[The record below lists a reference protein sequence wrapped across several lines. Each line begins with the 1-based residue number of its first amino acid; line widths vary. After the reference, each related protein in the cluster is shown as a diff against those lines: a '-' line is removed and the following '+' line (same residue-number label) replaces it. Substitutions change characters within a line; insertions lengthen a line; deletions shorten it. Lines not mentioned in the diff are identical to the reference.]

1 MLNGAS
7 YSPISRAVR
16 GFPSGSVVK
25 NPPTNAGDIR
35 ERVQSLGQE
44 HPLEKGMATHSNILA

>member
-7 YSPISRAVR
+7 HSPISRAVR

-35 ERVQSLGQE
+35 DAGPIPGSGTSPGEG
-44 HPLEKGMATHSNILA
+44 HGNPL